1 MRNPLSMMTDRIRH
15 LIYGEHPDVPPEVRK
30 ASHDLANEVQAVS
43 AQLYRIKRSPDPF
56 AELVCALRGSPDDS
70 HRTGTG

>member
-1 MRNPLSMMTDRIRH
+1 MRNRLSMMTDRIRH
-15 LIYGEHPDVPPEVRK
+15 WIYGEHPDVPPEVRR

-56 AELVCALRGSPDDS
+56 AELVHTLRGTDNS
-70 HRTGTG
+70 HHTGTG